1 MCDSLNLSFPTP
13 FEFELAHRERLRL
26 CRIFLAVVFERAAEY
41 ACRKV
46 AGLKNGGQQQQ
57 KQGVL
62 QRALEEEND
71 EADAK
76 KISLV
81 PRDRLAARP
90 TVNRMLLP
98 LLLIAAT

>member
-1 MCDSLNLSFPTP
+1 MCHSLNLSFPTP

-26 CRIFLAVVFERAAEY
+26 CRIFLTVVFERAAEY

-46 AGLKNGGQQQQ
+46 AGLKKGGQQQQ

-62 QRALEEEND
+62 REELKD

-81 PRDRLAARP
+81 SRQRVAARP
-90 TVNRMLLP
+90 TVNRMLL
-98 LLLIAAT
+98 LSLLIAAT

>member
-1 MCDSLNLSFPTP
+1 
-13 FEFELAHRERLRL
+13 
-26 CRIFLAVVFERAAEY
+26 
-41 ACRKV
+41 
-46 AGLKNGGQQQQ
+46 
-57 KQGVL
+57 VL